1 MEYLHT
7 MNVLRQ
13 EFLIAIR
20 PLSIGLQLLACLLL
34 VVACVVAAPDYHY
47 NRTLLAG
54 FAVALSIT
62 VPLGMNLKRLVP
74 VSIINTWIIAGCF
87 LIFITPSPNRDFW
100 AFSTAITFA
109 LVVAPLYE
117 KTLAYLLS
125 SCGSGLILG
134 AGTVPAPPIPGDTN
148 WVILMI
154 VSILFLGCVMNF
166 FFSRLHIR
174 NIQLRQELEDLAY
187 RDALTGIGNRRKLIM
202 DIAAASTSEDMRDCC
217 FMMIDV
223 DGFKQIN
230 DHFGHDQ
237 GDEVLRQ
244 VGEMLSR
251 LLHADHAGRMG
262 GEEFG
267 VLTLHG
273 GEARARNIAESI
285 LNQAREIRAG
295 GTLPGNRPVTVSIGI
310 ASADATFTDM
320 ARNADDALYQAKRS
334 GKDRFMF
341 HRQSADTRVLATV
354 EFVA

>member
-1 MEYLHT
+1 
-7 MNVLRQ
+7 MNVLRE

-20 PLSIGLQLLACLLL
+20 PLSVGLQLLACLLL
-34 VVACVVAAPDYHY
+34 VMACMVAAPDYHY
-47 NRTLLAG
+47 DKVLLAG
-54 FAVALSIT
+54 FAVVLSIT
-62 VPLGMNLKRLVP
+62 VPMGLNLKRLVP
-74 VSIINTWIIAGCF
+74 ISIINTWTIAGCF

-100 AFSTAITFA
+100 AFSIAITFA

-125 SCGSGLILG
+125 SCGSGIILG
-134 AGTVPAPPIPGDTN
+134 AGTIPSPPIPGDMN

-154 VSILFLGCVMNF
+154 FSVLFLGCVMNF

-202 DIAAASTSEDMRDCC
+202 DIAAASTSKDMRDCC

-244 VGEMLSR
+244 IGEMLSR

-267 VLTLHG
+267 VLTLYG
-273 GEARARNIAESI
+273 GEARARQLAELI
-285 LNQAREIRAG
+285 LNQAREISAG
-295 GTLPGNRPVTVSIGI
+295 GAQPGNRPVTVSIGI

-320 ARNADDALYQAKRS
+320 VRNADDALYQAKRS
-334 GKDRFMF
+334 GKDRFVF
-341 HRQSADTRVLATV
+341 HRQSADTKLLATV